1 MMKKMIYFMLVL
13 FMTGITS
20 CTSEDSIKPIPELG
34 NPPFELPRG
43 EAGSVEE
50 QIYSVY
56 EKYGSFVLYDFD
68 QKEFYTT
75 WNGRVVYWYAP
86 VKKGNEAY
94 VRQMVT
100 YMVEDVFAS
109 YPEAFISKFL
119 PKKIYLVDSICN
131 TSTYVQRNLVNTLST
146 DNHVLVVSYVGTK
159 MDSYRD
165 SDWDAMR
172 AGIVATIMGNI
183 YNTMEVPDEFFTLV
197 EYRIVFEYD
206 EEENADP
213 EGEFDAYHYVLYGW
227 GFVNST
233 NYPDYGY
240 FMPHRNGDDLGD
252 YLSFLMSTPKMEMDR
267 IFARFDIVKK
277 RSFLIAKFMVEEM
290 EMDPIALQNSFCP
303 NDPLP
308 AGYFDEQ

>member
-1 MMKKMIYFMLVL
+1 M
-13 FMTGITS
+13 
-20 CTSEDSIKPIPELG
+20 
-34 NPPFELPRG
+34 
-43 EAGSVEE
+43 EE

-94 VRQMVT
+94 VSQMVT
-100 YMVEDVFAS
+100 FMVEDVFAS

-131 TSTYVQRNLVNTLST
+131 TSSYNKSNLVNTLAT
-146 DNHVLVVSYVGTK
+146 DNHGLVVSYVGSK

-172 AGIVATIMGNI
+172 SGIVTSIMGNI
-183 YNTMEVPDEFFTLV
+183 YNTMDVPGEFFDLV
-197 EYRIVFEYD
+197 EYLFIYMYD
-206 EEENADP
+206 EEEDADP
-213 EGEFDAYHYVLYGW
+213 EGEFDAYHYVLYTNGY
-227 GFVNST
+227 VNS
-233 NYPDYGY
+233 NAFPDYGY

-252 YLSFLMSTPKMEMDR
+252 YLSFLMSTPKTEMDR

-277 RSFLIAKFMVEEM
+277 RSFLIARFMVEEM

-308 AGYFDEQ
+308 VGYFDEQ

>member
-94 VRQMVT
+94 VSQMVT
-100 YMVEDVFAS
+100 FMVEDVFAS

-119 PKKIYLVDSICN
+119 PKN
-131 TSTYVQRNLVNTLST
+131 
-146 DNHVLVVSYVGTK
+146 
-159 MDSYRD
+159 
-165 SDWDAMR
+165 
-172 AGIVATIMGNI
+172 
-183 YNTMEVPDEFFTLV
+183 PF
-197 EYRIVFEYD
+197 
-206 EEENADP
+206 
-213 EGEFDAYHYVLYGW
+213 
-227 GFVNST
+227 
-233 NYPDYGY
+233 
-240 FMPHRNGDDLGD
+240 
-252 YLSFLMSTPKMEMDR
+252 
-267 IFARFDIVKK
+267 
-277 RSFLIAKFMVEEM
+277 
-290 EMDPIALQNSFCP
+290 
-303 NDPLP
+303 
-308 AGYFDEQ
+308 